1 MNYLVTGAA
10 GYIGSHFIAKV
21 LHENNK
27 VIGIDNL
34 SNSSINQIKI
44 LKKIYDQ
51 NLKFFQCDILNFKS
65 LNEIFK
71 SNKIDVV
78 VHFAALKSVPESLIK
93 SEEYFLNNVV
103 GTNNLLSAM
112 MKNNVRKIIF
122 SSSAAVYGN
131 SATQPLCENFELSP
145 ESFYGE
151 TKKICEENIIS
162 ETMQNDIKAIIL
174 RYFNPVG
181 FNKAIY
187 NFSKRVLSNGS
198 LISNLLA
205 VVNGSKDFVEIFGGD
220 FNTPDGT
227 AQRDYIH
234 INDLIKSHEISVLH
248 LDKIENFE
256 IFNVGTGHP
265 VSVKRFIEHFSKINK
280 VNIPFKII
288 NRRNGDSE
296 SSYTDCKKILD
307 KLSFQTAETLDSMCA
322 DSLKIFD

>member
-1 MNYLVTGAA
+1 ISLYYFYCFLCFDLCSSSTKRFENYQMNYLVTGAA

-21 LHENNK
+21 LHEKNK

-44 LKKIYDQ
+44 LNKIYGQ
-51 NLKFFQCDILNFKS
+51 NLKFFQCDILNLKD

-93 SEEYFLNNVV
+93 SDEYFLNNVV
-103 GTNNLLSAM
+103 GTNTLLSAM
-112 MKNNVRKIIF
+112 RKNNVRKIIF

-131 SATQPLCENFELSP
+131 SASQPLYENFEVSP

-151 TKKICEENIIS
+151 TKKICEESIIS

-187 NFSKRVLSNGS
+187 NFSERVLSNGS
-198 LISNLLA
+198 L
-205 VVNGSKDFVEIFGGD
+205 
-220 FNTPDGT
+220 
-227 AQRDYIH
+227 
-234 INDLIKSHEISVLH
+234 
-248 LDKIENFE
+248 
-256 IFNVGTGHP
+256 
-265 VSVKRFIEHFSKINK
+265 VSPSCPRPAIIATRF
-280 VNIPFKII
+280 
-288 NRRNGDSE
+288 
-296 SSYTDCKKILD
+296 
-307 KLSFQTAETLDSMCA
+307 A
-322 DSLKIFD
+322 